1 MNGRAVRVLLVE
13 DNAGDA
19 RLMREMLK
27 ESVSWTYDLAHYDSL
42 EKAVTHLLANPVDIV
57 LLDLGLPDASG
68 LGSVQRALAA
78 APSVPFVVLTG
89 LDDESLAAQA
99 LQDGA
104 QDYLIKGQ
112 IEARG
117 LLRALRYAIERK
129 TLEEAGRLEV
139 AERKRAEL
147 AAAAAKEEA
156 ERANAAK
163 TTFLT
168 NMSHELRTPMNGI
181 LGMTCLLLDT
191 EVSEEQKQFATA
203 IHHSA
208 NSLLGLLN
216 NILDIAKR
224 EAGRL
229 ELENIDFDLEEV
241 IDSTLEI
248 VSVKAVE
255 KDLELGALLE
265 ESALHRFF
273 GDPTRLRQIMM
284 NLIGNAVKFTKAGSV
299 VVRAHGVP
307 PEKTGA
313 ADVTL
318 LRIDVTDTGIG
329 ISEDGLS
336 HLFEKFTQ
344 ADNSITRRFGGSGLG
359 LAISSQLAG
368 LMGGKIEVTS
378 TCGEGSTF
386 SLLIGLPRAAP
397 SAPPLPWRRR
407 LAGRRV
413 LIVDDMKMARC
424 ALRRQLERVG
434 IEVTEAQD
442 GFSAFAEL
450 RRAVAAGRDFDAVF
464 IDQVM
469 PGMSGEELAHDINLV
484 PALAKVKLILLS
496 PSGIA
501 RKIDGLSPAR
511 IEKILIKPPSYQAAI
526 SCLGRLLLP
535 GESGVAKEET
545 MFLAD
550 RDARDRQGNSARILL
565 AEDNVINQQVA
576 SGILKRAGY
585 TVDVVDDGRAAVAA
599 AGRATYDIILMDLQ
613 MPEMGGAEATDI
625 IRKIAGFQRVPII
638 AMTAHAMRGT
648 REECLRAGM
657 DDYAAKPIDPHEF
670 LALVRR
676 WASAG
681 NALAAAGALPE
692 TEGSSYPPLL
702 DEEHFAALRAAME
715 ARDFDVLVTGA
726 PERLQNNLDRLQ
738 SAFGVGDLAAL
749 GREAHQL
756 ISSAGNLGAKALSTL
771 AFELETRSAEKDCEG
786 VDHVMRAIGD
796 TASATLVALRE
807 KCRAAA

>member
-1 MNGRAVRVLLVE
+1 M
-13 DNAGDA
+13 
-19 RLMREMLK
+19 
-27 ESVSWTYDLAHYDSL
+27 
-42 EKAVTHLLANPVDIV
+42 
-57 LLDLGLPDASG
+57 PDASG
-68 LGSVQRALAA
+68 LSSVQRALAA

-216 NILDIAKR
+216 NILDIAKL

-284 NLIGNAVKFTKAGSV
+284 NLIGNAVKFTKVGSV
-299 VVRAHGVP
+299 VVRAKEVP

-359 LAISSQLAG
+359 LAISSQLAR
-368 LMGGKIEVTS
+368 LMGGKIEATS

-386 SLLIGLPRAAP
+386 SLVIGLPRATP

-434 IEVTEAQD
+434 IEVTEADD
-442 GFSAFAEL
+442 GFSAVAEL
-450 RRAVAAGRDFDAVF
+450 RRAVAAGRAVDAVF

-469 PGMSGEELAHDINLV
+469 PGMSGEELAHDIDLV

-496 PSGIA
+496 PSGIS

-526 SCLGRLLLP
+526 SCLARLLLP

-550 RDARDRQGNSARILL
+550 
-565 AEDNVINQQVA
+565 
-576 SGILKRAGY
+576 RAGY

-599 AGRATYDIILMDLQ
+599 AGRAKYDIILMDLQ
-613 MPEMGGAEATDI
+613 MPEMGGAEATDV
-625 IRKIAGFQRVPII
+625 IRTIAGFQRVPII

-657 DDYAAKPIDPHEF
+657 DDYVAKPIDPHEF

-692 TEGSSYPPLL
+692 TEGSSYPTLL

-726 PERLQNNLDRLQ
+726 PARLQNNLDRLQ

-771 AFELETRSAEKDCEG
+771 AFELETRSAEKDREG
-786 VDHVMRAIGD
+786 VDHVMRAIGE